1 MPYTNHQMTRV
12 SGLLNFLNS
21 SPSPHH
27 AVEAAK
33 AALLSAGFTQLLE
46 DDCWESQV
54 KPTGKYF
61 ITRNGTSI
69 IALAVEKNFVSSNI
83 LIFCKN

>member
-1 MPYTNHQMTRV
+1 MSRA

-27 AVEAAK
+27 AVETAK
-33 AALLSAGFTQLLE
+33 KALLSAGFTQLFE
-46 DDCWESQV
+46 VDSWESQV
-54 KPTGKYF
+54 KPGEKYF

-69 IALAVEKNFVSSNI
+69 IALAIEKNFVHQSNVLKLKI
-83 LIFCKN
+83 II

>member
-1 MPYTNHQMTRV
+1 MSKV

-27 AVEAAK
+27 AVEATK
-33 AALLSAGFTQLLE
+33 SALLRAGFTQLFE
-46 DDCWESQV
+46 SDSWESRV
-54 KPTGKYF
+54 KPAGKYF

-69 IALAVEKNFVSSNI
+69 IALAVENNFVMEIHSFAFI
-83 LIFCKN
+83 